1 MTGFVGLNPFCR
13 AALAM
18 TDKQTS
24 YQFAVRLARKN
35 NRMHTQLLS
44 PQDAT
49 GLLSLIGL
57 VALFVGLVL
66 LVRRIQH
73 RRKKESETIP
83 SSAAKPFPQAGF
95 YLQLLPYFKQADLR
109 ERQVVL
115 RQAYEEWQT
124 NFLLRGLDGQTEFL
138 RGETHKRG
146 LRYQLTST
154 SLTQALALFI
164 RVQMA
169 RDGDDSRGSF
179 ERLLA
184 HLLRHPALD
193 HPALSSWLSMPD
205 LPTSPRLEPDLHAEV
220 WILASLLAAKTQ
232 WGSLERFNLED
243 VFQERS
249 QALLDA
255 LNSQYEDQS
264 RVFSPL
270 LLHVIAQQLPN
281 PLWKTQTEADWQ
293 ALKPLLR
300 EEKGLPGRQ
309 QALSL
314 LQIGLEGLIF
324 PDNGFAERSDPAFLR
339 LKRALAS
346 QEPLE
351 GELEEGFSRLASL
364 SCYVP
369 LALLYKN
376 GEFADQL
383 WSRVSQAQPA
393 KQDALGASMRLL
405 AMMSMTGTLWLEK
418 NKAEPTPITSE

>member
-1 MTGFVGLNPFCR
+1 
-13 AALAM
+13 
-18 TDKQTS
+18 
-24 YQFAVRLARKN
+24 
-35 NRMHTQLLS
+35 MHTQSLS

-57 VALFVGLVL
+57 VALFVSLLV
-66 LVRRIQH
+66 LVRRTQ
-73 RRKKESETIP
+73 RRRNEESKTTP
-83 SSAAKPFPQAGF
+83 SSAAKPFPQATS
-95 YLQLLPYFKQADLR
+95 YLQLLPYFIQADLR

-115 RQAYEEWQT
+115 RQVFEEWQA
-124 NFLLRGLDGQTEFL
+124 NFLLRAVDGQTEFL
-138 RGETHKRG
+138 RGETQKRG

-154 SLTQALALFI
+154 SLAQALALFI
-164 RVQMA
+164 QTQMA
-169 RDGDDSRGSF
+169 QDGDDSRGSF

-205 LPTSPRLEPDLHAEV
+205 LPTSPRLEPDLHAEA
-220 WILASLLAAKTQ
+220 WILASLLAAKMQ
-232 WGSLERFNLED
+232 WGSLERFNLEE

-249 QALLDA
+249 RALLVS
-255 LNSQYEDQS
+255 LKSHSEDQD

-270 LLHVIAQQLPN
+270 LLRLIAQQMPD
-281 PLWKTQTEADWQ
+281 PFWQTQSEADWQ

-300 EEKGLPGRQ
+300 EEEGLPGRQ

-314 LQIGLEGLIF
+314 LQIGLEGLFF
-324 PDNGFAERSDPAFLR
+324 PGDGFVERSDLAFSR
-339 LKRALAS
+339 LKRALANR
-346 QEPLE
+346 EPLE

-364 SCYVP
+364 SCCVP

-376 GEFADQL
+376 GDFVDQL
-383 WSRVSQAQPA
+383 WLRLSQAQPA

-418 NKAEPTPITSE
+418 NEAEPTPITSE

>member
-1 MTGFVGLNPFCR
+1 MH
-13 AALAM
+13 
-18 TDKQTS
+18 
-24 YQFAVRLARKN
+24 YQSI
-35 NRMHTQLLS
+35 T

-66 LVRRIQH
+66 LVRRTQ
-73 RRKKESETIP
+73 RRRQEASKMTP
-83 SSAAKPFPQAGF
+83 SPAAKPFPQAGS
-95 YLQLLPYFKQADLR
+95 YIQLLPYFKQADLR
-109 ERQVVL
+109 EKQVVL
-115 RQAYEEWQT
+115 RQTYEEWQAK
-124 NFLLRGLDGQTEFL
+124 FLLRGLDGQTEFL
-138 RGETHKRG
+138 RGETQKRG

-154 SLTQALALFI
+154 SLAQALALFI
-164 RVQMA
+164 QTQMA
-169 RDGDDSRGSF
+169 QDGDDSRGSF

-184 HLLRHPALD
+184 YLIGHPALG

-243 VFQERS
+243 VFHERS

-270 LLHVIAQQLPN
+270 LLRVIAQQLPN

-324 PDNGFAERSDPAFLR
+324 PDNGFAERSDLAFSR
-339 LKRALAS
+339 LKRALANR
-346 QEPLE
+346 EPLE

-364 SCYVP
+364 SCCVP

-383 WSRVSQAQPA
+383 WSRLSQAQPA
-393 KQDALGASMRLL
+393 KQDALGASTRLL
-405 AMMSMTGTLWLEK
+405 AMISMTGTLWLEK
-418 NKAEPTPITSE
+418 IEVKPISKPSE

>member
-1 MTGFVGLNPFCR
+1 MH
-13 AALAM
+13 
-18 TDKQTS
+18 
-24 YQFAVRLARKN
+24 YQSI
-35 NRMHTQLLS
+35 T

-57 VALFVGLVL
+57 VALFVGLLV
-66 LVRRIQH
+66 LVRRTQ
-73 RRKKESETIP
+73 RRRNEESKKTP
-83 SSAAKPFPQAGF
+83 SPAAKPFPQAAS
-95 YLQLLPYFKQADLR
+95 YLQLLPSFRQAYPH

-115 RQAYEEWQT
+115 RQAHEEWQT

-138 RGETHKRG
+138 RGETYKRG

-154 SLTQALALFI
+154 SLAQGLALFI

-169 RDGDDSRGSF
+169 QDGDVSRGSF

-184 HLLRHPALD
+184 HLLGHPALD

-205 LPTSPRLEPDLHAEV
+205 LPTSPRLEPDLHAEA

-255 LNSQYEDQS
+255 LKSHSENQA
-264 RVFSPL
+264 RVFSPFL
-270 LLHVIAQQLPN
+270 LRMIAQQVPD

-300 EEKGLPGRQ
+300 EEEGLPGRQ

-314 LQIGLEGLIF
+314 LQIGLEGLFF
-324 PDNGFAERSDPAFLR
+324 PDNGFAKRSSMAFSR

-364 SCYVP
+364 SCCVP
-369 LALLYKN
+369 LALLYKK
-376 GEFADQL
+376 EEVTAQL
-383 WSRVSQAQPA
+383 WSRLSQAQPA

-418 NKAEPTPITSE
+418 NEAEPTPITSE